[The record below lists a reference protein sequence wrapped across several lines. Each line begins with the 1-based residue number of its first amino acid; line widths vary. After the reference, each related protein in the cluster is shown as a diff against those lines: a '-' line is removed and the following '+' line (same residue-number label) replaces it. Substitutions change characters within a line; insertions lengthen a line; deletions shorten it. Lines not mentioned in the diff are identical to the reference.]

1 MSILRFATTIAN
13 EEAKVYA
20 AACFPGGTFVPTGE
34 NFLLYWC
41 PITQEVCRSS
51 SG

>member
-1 MSILRFATTIAN
+1 MKRSGRNILHFATTIAN

-20 AACFPGGTFVPTGE
+20 AACFPSDTFVPTGE

-41 PITQEVCRSS
+41 LIM
-51 SG
+51 